1 VDHKTVAYKMPIN
14 KPIKRYVIG
23 IPKICRNQQADE
35 ATRHTNAT
43 SQADKDVFFLFLRNF
58 PTNILSSSSGQYTLQ

>member
-1 VDHKTVAYKMPIN
+1 VDHKTIVEKMLIN
-14 KPIKRYVIG
+14 KQIKRYVIG
-23 IPKICRNQQADE
+23 IPNIFWNHEADE
-35 ATRHTNAT
+35 AIRHTNAI